1 MTARRQVYK
10 CEICGNIVEMLHPGQ
25 GELVCCGVPMI
36 LLDEKT
42 ADSTTEKHVPVLLE
56 VEGGVLLKVGSVPH
70 PMLDAHFIEW
80 VEVHTPDRVYRAE
93 LAPGAA
99 PEAFF
104 PVALS
109 DVTAAREYCNVH
121 GLWRR

>member
-42 ADSTTEKHVPVLLE
+42 ADSTTEKHVPVLSE

-104 PVALS
+104 PGVDT
-109 DVTAAREYCNVH
+109 DVKAFECCNIH
-121 GLWRR
+121 NLWVNK

>member
-1 MTARRQVYK
+1 MTANRQVYK

-25 GELVCCGVPMI
+25 GELVCCGAPMV

-42 ADSTTEKHVPVLLE
+42 ADSTTEKHVPVLVE
-56 VEGGVLLKVGSVPH
+56 VEGGILLKVGSVPH

-104 PVALS
+104 PVKLS
-109 DVTAAREYCNVH
+109 VVTAAREYCNVH
-121 GLWRR
+121 GLWRK